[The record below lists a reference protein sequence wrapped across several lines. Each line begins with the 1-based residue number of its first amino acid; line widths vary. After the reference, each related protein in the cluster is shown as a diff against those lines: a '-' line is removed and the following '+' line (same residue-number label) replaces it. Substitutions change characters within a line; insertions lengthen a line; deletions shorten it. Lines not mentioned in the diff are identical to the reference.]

1 MTRSGESMHR
11 EGIKAGQTRAIQ
23 TSRQEYGSGMPRF
36 CQECLKFTAPTHIE
50 TQGPSGQKRHIMRNR
65 VFFAAFSGLLL
76 SLPQGMDGQEKSYP
90 AMESIT
96 QAELRDHIYF
106 LASDYMAGR
115 AGPSEE
121 YEIAAQY
128 AATQFASGGLEPLPA
143 DTGNMNGWFQEVPY
157 HKVTLDES
165 PTWVMRTKEGDKVF
179 KHNEDYKIFE
189 GQYLPEEPMEVVFVG
204 YGIHEPDFG
213 WDDFK
218 GLDVEGK
225 MVVLMAGAPVEKE
238 KPVLPDSLH
247 QRYSSMMGLQA
258 KAMPII
264 RQRPAAVILSLDKQ
278 LSAMLPFDRM
288 PSQLK
293 EEIYLYQGPVGE
305 QGDLRIPMIY
315 LVRDELLQTLFQ
327 DQKTGPALINEEGM
341 KKYKTFVLKDLMVET
356 RFPVK
361 ERQELTLK
369 NVVAYVPG
377 TDPDLSKE
385 YIAVGAHLDHVTL
398 PAGQVANGAD
408 DNASGSAGV
417 LEIAEAV
424 ALDPPRRSVV
434 FITYT
439 AEEMGLQGSHYFVNA
454 GPLALENIK
463 FNVNLDMIGRTT
475 EENKETR
482 SHYVLGSSI
491 YEAGLVPFISRINE
505 ATVQWPLIFDFQH
518 SYSGSSDHA
527 SYSDQGIPS
536 FFFFSGSHKDLHTGG
551 DDPEKIEYDKAESI
565 SRLAYLI
572 TMELANMDEVPD
584 FRKSE

>member
-1 MTRSGESMHR
+1 LP
-11 EGIKAGQTRAIQ
+11 A
-23 TSRQEYGSGMPRF
+23 
-36 CQECLKFTAPTHIE
+36 
-50 TQGPSGQKRHIMRNR
+50 GQKRRIMIKRLLC
-65 VFFAAFSGLLL
+65 AAISGLLL
-76 SLPQGMDGQEKSYP
+76 SLSAGMTGQEKTSP
-90 AMESIT
+90 AVESIT
-96 QAELRDHIYF
+96 QSELRDHIYF
-106 LASDYMAGR
+106 LASDFMAGR
-115 AGPSEE
+115 AAPSAE

-128 AATQFASGGLEPLPA
+128 VATQFAAGGLEPLPA

-157 HKVTLDES
+157 QKVTLGEE
-165 PTWVMRTKEGDKVF
+165 PTWSVRTKEGEKVF
-179 KHNEDYKIFE
+179 KHNEDYKVFE
-189 GQYLPEEPMEVVFVG
+189 GRYLPEAAMEVVFVG

-225 MVVLMAGAPVEKE
+225 MVVLMTGAPVEKD

-247 QRYSSMMGLQA
+247 KRYSSMMGLQT

-264 RQRPAAVILSLDKQ
+264 RQKPAAVVLALDKQ
-278 LSAMLPFDRM
+278 LSAMLPFDRL

-293 EEIYLYQGPVGE
+293 EEMYLYQGPAGE

-315 LVRDELLQTLFQ
+315 LVNDELLQALFR
-327 DQKTGPALINEEGM
+327 DQKTGPARINEEGM
-341 KKYKTFVLKDLMVET
+341 KSYKTFVLKDLTIET
-356 RFPVK
+356 RFPVR
-361 ERQELTLK
+361 ERKELTLK
-369 NVVAYVPG
+369 NVVACVRG

-385 YIAVGAHLDHVTL
+385 FIVVGAHLDHVKL
-398 PAGQVANGAD
+398 PTGQVANGAD

-417 LEIAEAV
+417 MEIAEAV
-424 ALDPPRRSVV
+424 ALYPPRRSVV
-434 FITYT
+434 FVAYT

-454 GPLALENIK
+454 GPLAPEKIR

-482 SHYVLGSSI
+482 SHYVLGASQ
-491 YEAGLVPFISRINE
+491 YESRLVPFISEINE
-505 ATVQWPLIFDFQH
+505 ATIQWPLIYDFHH

-536 FFFFSGSHKDLHTGG
+536 FFFFSGSHRDLHTAG

-572 TMELANMDEVPD
+572 TMELANMEEVPD
-584 FRKSE
+584 FLQEE